1 MKHKCLCSIL
11 LILTMLSTCWTYS
24 VAEEMSDAFTSG
36 DYEYIILD
44 DGTVKITKYN
54 GSAQE
59 LAIPDTLAVHLL
71 PFLFRIL
78 LVNLINSH
86 SLVVVS

>member
-44 DGTVKITKYN
+44 DGTVKIY
-54 GSAQE
+54 E
-59 LAIPDTLAVHLL
+59 
-71 PFLFRIL
+71 
-78 LVNLINSH
+78 
-86 SLVVVS
+86 